1 MNDELQNHYAPLD
14 LKLLSPAFTF
24 ELLVILLILG
34 IYAVW
39 NGWFELCL
47 VGLCFELIV
56 LCFLSLWSFK
66 FLVKYRF
73 MLW

>member
-47 VGLCFELIV
+47 VGLCFEL
-56 LCFLSLWSFK
+56 
-66 FLVKYRF
+66 
-73 MLW
+73 